1 IKMSSPYA
9 GMAWLCLLLAAV
21 SGVVLANAAG
31 QEITGSISGVVADSS
46 GALIPGVKVTVT
58 NTETNVSKSV
68 VTGASGAYRVPF
80 LFFGTYRVTAER
92 DGFKASRM
100 GNVTLSTSED
110 VRADLTLT
118 VGEVT
123 EVVEVSGTA
132 IALKTEEASVATT
145 IVKEQLVQLPL
156 VGRQIIGAALLAPG
170 AYFVNNNSKAQRDS
184 GFVRR
189 NGLSLS
195 VNGLTDLSNKFY
207 YDGIEGMNFDGGTRA
222 FDPALEA
229 VQEVKVQ
236 VNSNSAEYGGAAGAS
251 VNIITR
257 AGTNDFH
264 GHVYEYLQNDKLN
277 AFQMDAKN
285 LRARQ
290 MAANQL
296 VTSNKPV
303 VRHNIFGA
311 GAGGPI
317 IKDKFFYFGNFEG
330 IRGARSGR
338 FGQRTVPTVKMRN
351 GDFSELITPRAP
363 VLRDP
368 LDLEGDGNGVFNDPT
383 NLRRFI
389 HPTSLKVL
397 QLVPPPTAPSLVN
410 NFQGPFNPA
419 RIRTDEVT
427 ARLDYRLSNRDS
439 FYGRYILNFNND
451 FVGDLFPLFGPGGSD
466 RSYKRR
472 RRNQNFSLSETHVF
486 SSNVFNEARV
496 GWNRSLTFEE
506 LETSFTRDVVK
517 ELGLDSQLPLS
528 RDPLEWGPPNFSTT
542 QSSSALGLP
551 GLRTF
556 APWNPNGGQI
566 WHFADN
572 LSIVKGKHSLKMGG
586 TVMRRNNVF
595 IETLNARG
603 DFRFGGA
610 PGGAYTGDGLLDF
623 MLGYMSSATV
633 GVSPLH
639 GRPNQFWLA
648 GHFQDDYKVTPSLTL
663 NLGIRYDYFQPW
675 KELRDH
681 WATFDL
687 ATNQMVFAKNAT
699 EAQGGR
705 ALRFGDKNNWGPRFG
720 FAWRPLGRQNTV
732 VRGGY
737 GVYFEQEHPSG
748 PILHAINPPPG
759 GLGAAGAEF
768 SGFGFSRDYTA
779 PALATNPRP
788 SLFWNN
794 FAAGS
799 AVIPTRVGVFA
810 ADPKMRD
817 TYVQQWNFS
826 VQQQFGQN
834 SFEIGYVANKAN
846 KIFTSQN
853 VNVPGDFASRFIRGT
868 AALIRPEFSS
878 IDWRMSDG
886 SGQYHSLQTKFERR
900 AGAAL
905 FLVSYTWGHAISDA
919 EQGQSAVGVGG
930 PGRFHFLSDRKLDKS
945 STTFDIRHRLVS
957 SVVYE
962 IPYRTNQAG
971 VLGRILGG
979 WQTNFIFTAQTGNA
993 TQVFDGTG
1001 RPDSWSRF
1009 DRPDLVADPTL
1020 PRGQRTEGRYF
1031 NTDAFQVV
1039 REPRFGTAP
1048 RMMVR
1053 QPGLWNTD
1061 FTLSK
1066 RFKVRESLTFEIRG
1080 DFYNLFNHANWRTID
1095 TSIRD
1100 SSNPNIGPPG
1110 TLSNP
1115 YGRVNAFGEP
1125 REMQIGLKLLF

>member
-1 IKMSSPYA
+1 MRQHGLKILS
-9 GMAWLCLLLAAV
+9 WFLLFSL
-21 SGVVLANAAG
+21 SIGNAAA
-31 QEITGSISGVVADSS
+31 QEITGSISGVVSDSS

-58 NTETNVSKSV
+58 NTGTNVSKSV

-80 LFFGTYRVTAER
+80 LFFGTYQVKAEH
-92 DGFKASRM
+92 DGFKTSQM
-100 GNVTLSTSED
+100 DNVTLSTSED

-123 EVVEVSGTA
+123 EVVEVSGMA
-132 IALKTEEASVATT
+132 VALKTEEASVATT

-156 VGRQIIGAALLAPG
+156 VGRQIIGATLLAPG

-257 AGTNDFH
+257 AGTNELH

-311 GAGGPI
+311 GVGGPI

-330 IRGARSGR
+330 IRGTRSGQ
-338 FGQRTVPTVKMRN
+338 FGQRTVPTLKMRN
-351 GDFSELITPRAP
+351 GDFSELIAPRAP

-368 LDLEGDGNGVFNDPT
+368 LDLEGDANGIFNDPT

-389 HPTSLKVL
+389 HPSSAKVL
-397 QLVPPPTAPSLVN
+397 EFVPQPNAPGIVN

-419 RIRTDEVT
+419 KIRTDEVT
-427 ARLDYRLSNRDS
+427 ARLDYRISDQDS

-451 FVGDLFPLFGPGGSD
+451 FVGDLFPLFGPGGGD

-472 RRNQNFSLSETHVF
+472 RRNQNFSMSETHVF

-496 GWNRSLTFEE
+496 GWNRSMTFEE

-528 RDPLEWGPPNFSTT
+528 RDPLEWGPPNFNIGQT
-542 QSSSALGLP
+542 SSALGLP
-551 GLRTF
+551 GLRAF

-566 WHFADN
+566 WHIADN
-572 LSIVKGKHSLKMGG
+572 LSIVTGKHSLKLGG

-603 DFRFGGA
+603 VFGFGGA

-623 MLGYMSSATV
+623 MLGYMSAATV
-633 GVSPLH
+633 GVAPLH

-648 GHFQDDYKVTPSLTL
+648 GYFQDDYKVTTTLTL

-675 KELRDH
+675 KEMRDH

-687 ATNQMVFAKNAT
+687 ATNQLVFAANAT

-779 PALATNPRP
+779 PALSTNPRP

-794 FAAGS
+794 FATGS
-799 AVIPTRVGVFA
+799 AVIPTRVAVNA

-846 KIFTSQN
+846 KIFTSQG
-853 VNVPGDFASRFIRGT
+853 VNVPGDFASRFILGT
-868 AALIRPEFSS
+868 AALIRPGYSS
-878 IDWRMSDG
+878 IGWRMADG

-900 AGAAL
+900 AGTAL
-905 FLVSYTWGHAISDA
+905 FLVSYTWGHAIGDS
-919 EQGQSAVGVGG
+919 EQGQSAVGVGN
-930 PGRFHFLSDRKLDKS
+930 PGAFHFLSDRKLDKS

-962 IPYRTNQAG
+962 IPYRRNQEG
-971 VLGRILGG
+971 VLGKVLGG
-979 WQTNFIFTAQTGNA
+979 WQTNFIFQAQTGNA

-1001 RPDSWSRF
+1001 RADSWSRF
-1009 DRPDLVADPTL
+1009 DRPDLVAEQIL
-1020 PRGQRTEGRYF
+1020 PRGQRTESRYF
-1031 NTDAFQVV
+1031 NVDAFQVV

-1048 RMMVR
+1048 RMMVT

-1061 FTLSK
+1061 FTLLK
-1066 RFKVRESLTFEIRG
+1066 RFKVTESLAFEIRG
-1080 DFYNLFNHANWRTID
+1080 DFYNVFNHANWRTID
-1095 TSIRD
+1095 TTIRD

-1110 TLSNP
+1110 TLANP

-1125 REMQIGLKLLF
+1125 REMQVGLKVLF

>member
-1 IKMSSPYA
+1 MKCRPSVRI
-9 GMAWLCLLLAAV
+9 LLFFLLLAFSTWNV
-21 SGVVLANAAG
+21 AG
-31 QEITGSISGVVADSS
+31 QEITGSISGVVTDSS
-46 GALIPGVKVTVT
+46 GALVTGVKVSVT
-58 NTETNVSKSV
+58 NTGTNVTKDV
-68 VTGASGAYRVPF
+68 VTGTSGAYRVPF
-80 LFFGTYRVTAER
+80 LFFGTYRVKAER
-92 DGFKASRM
+92 TGFKTSEVD
-100 GNVTLSTSED
+100 NITLSTSEE
-110 VRADLTLT
+110 VRVDLTLT
-118 VGEVT
+118 VGDVT
-123 EVVEVSGTA
+123 EIVKISSSA
-132 IALKTEEASVATT
+132 IVLKTEEASVATT

-156 VGRQIIGAALLAPG
+156 VGRQIIGATLLAPG

-251 VNIITR
+251 LNIITR
-257 AGTNDFH
+257 AGTNGFH

-285 LRARQ
+285 LRSSQ
-290 MAANQL
+290 IAANQV

-311 GAGGPI
+311 GVGGPI

-330 IRGARSGR
+330 IRGTRSGQ
-338 FGQRTVPTVKMRN
+338 FGQRTVPTAKMRI
-351 GDFSELITPRAP
+351 GDFSELITSRSP

-368 LDLEGDGNGVFNDPT
+368 LNLEGDGNGIFNDPT

-397 QLVPPPTAPSLVN
+397 ELVPQPTTSSLVN

-419 RIRTDEVT
+419 RIHTDEVT
-427 ARLDYRLSNRDS
+427 TRLDYRISDRDS

-451 FVGDLFPLFGPGGSD
+451 FVGDLFPLFGPGGGD

-472 RRNQNFSLSETHVF
+472 RRNQNISLSETHVF
-486 SSNVFNEARV
+486 SSNVYNEARV
-496 GWNRSLTFEE
+496 GWNRSFTFEE
-506 LETSFTRDVVK
+506 LETSFTRDVGK

-528 RDPLEWGPPNFSTT
+528 REPLEWGPPNFGIS

-566 WHFADN
+566 WHVADN
-572 LSIVKGKHSLKMGG
+572 LSIASGKHSLKIGG

-603 DFRFGGA
+603 AFTFGGA

-623 MLGYMSSATV
+623 MLGYLSAATV
-633 GVSPLH
+633 GVAPLH
-639 GRPNQFWLA
+639 GRPNQFWWA
-648 GHFQDDYKVTPSLTL
+648 GYFQDDYKVSTNLTV

-681 WATFDL
+681 WATFDP
-687 ATNQMVFAKNAT
+687 ATNQIVYARNAT
-699 EAQGGR
+699 DAQGGR
-705 ALRFGDKNNWGPRFG
+705 ALRFGDQNNWGPRLG
-720 FAWRPLGRQNTV
+720 FAWRPLGRSNTV
-732 VRGGY
+732 LRGGY
-737 GVYFEQEHPSG
+737 GIYYEQEHPSG

-759 GLGAAGAEF
+759 GLGAPGAEF

-779 PALATNPRP
+779 PALATNPLP
-788 SLFWNN
+788 TLFWSN
-794 FAAGS
+794 FASGS
-799 AVIPTRVGVFA
+799 AAIPTRIAVNA
-810 ADPKMRD
+810 ADPNMRD

-826 VQQQFGQN
+826 MQQQFGQN

-846 KIFTSQN
+846 KIFTSED
-853 VNVPGDFASRFIRGT
+853 VNVAGDFASRFIRGT
-868 AALIRPEFSS
+868 AALIRPGFSS
-878 IDWRMSDG
+878 INWRMSDG

-900 AGAAL
+900 AGAAF
-905 FLVSYTWGHAISDA
+905 FLVSYTWGHAIADA
-919 EQGQSAVGVGG
+919 EQGQSAVGVGN
-930 PGRFHFLSDRKLDKS
+930 PGRFHFLWDRKLDKS

-962 IPYRTNQAG
+962 VPYKTNQQG
-971 VLGRILGG
+971 VSGKVLGG
-979 WQTNFIFTAQTGNA
+979 WQTNFIFTAQTGNG
-993 TQVFDGTG
+993 TQVNDGTG
-1001 RPDSWSRF
+1001 GADSWSRF
-1009 DRPDLVADPTL
+1009 DRPDLVANPIL
-1020 PRGQRTEGRYF
+1020 SRGDRTENRYF
-1031 NTDAFQVV
+1031 NIDAFQVV

-1048 RMMVR
+1048 RMMVT
-1053 QPGLWNTD
+1053 QPGLWNVD

-1066 RFKVRESLTFEIRG
+1066 RFKLRESMSLEIRG
-1080 DFYNLFNHANWRTID
+1080 DFYNLLNHANWRSID
-1095 TSIRD
+1095 TTIRD

-1110 TLSNP
+1110 TLTNP
-1115 YGRVNAFGEP
+1115 YGRVNGFGDP
-1125 REMQIGLKLLF
+1125 REMQLGLKIIF

>member
-1 IKMSSPYA
+1 MSSQRVS
-9 GMAWLCLLLAAV
+9 LVVVSLLLLSLSVGSVAA
-21 SGVVLANAAG
+21 
-31 QEITGSISGVVADSS
+31 QEITGSISGVVSDSS

-58 NTETNVSKSV
+58 NTGTNVSKTV

-80 LFFGTYRVTAER
+80 LFFGTYQVKAEH
-92 DGFKASRM
+92 DGFKTSQM
-100 GNVTLSTSED
+100 DKVTLSTSED
-110 VRADLTLT
+110 VRADLTLS

-123 EVVEVSGTA
+123 EVVEVSGMA

-156 VGRQIIGAALLAPG
+156 VGRQVIGATLLAPG

-257 AGTNDFH
+257 AGTNDLH
-264 GHVYEYLQNDKLN
+264 GHVYEYLQNDVLN

-285 LRARQ
+285 LRNRQ
-290 MAANQL
+290 IANNQV

-303 VRHNIFGA
+303 VRHNIFGG
-311 GAGGPI
+311 GAGGAI
-317 IKDKFFYFGNFEG
+317 IKDKFFYFGNYEG
-330 IRGARSGR
+330 IRGTRSGQ
-338 FGQRTVPTVKMRN
+338 FGQRTVPTARMRN
-351 GDFSELITPRAP
+351 GDFSELIRPAVP

-368 LDLEGDGNGVFNDPT
+368 LNLEGDGNGVFNDPT

-389 HPTSLKVL
+389 HANSAKILEF
-397 QLVPPPTAPSLVN
+397 VPQPNAAGLVN

-419 RIRTDEVT
+419 KIHTDEVT
-427 ARLDYRLSNRDS
+427 ARLDYRISNQDS
-439 FYGRYILNFNND
+439 FYGRYILNFNHD
-451 FVGDLFPLFGPGGSD
+451 FVGDLFPLFGPGSGD
-466 RSYKRR
+466 RSFKRR
-472 RRNQNFSLSETHVF
+472 RRNQNFSMSETHVF

-496 GWNRSLTFEE
+496 GWNRSMTFEE

-517 ELGLDSQLPLS
+517 EMGLDSQLPLS
-528 RDPLEWGPPNFSTT
+528 RDPLEWGPPNFTT
-542 QSSSALGLP
+542 AQSASALGLP
-551 GLRTF
+551 GLRTA

-566 WHFADN
+566 WHIADN
-572 LSIVKGKHSLKMGG
+572 LSIVTGKHSLKMGG

-595 IETLNARG
+595 IETLDARG
-603 DFRFGGA
+603 GFTFGGA
-610 PGGAYTGDGLLDF
+610 PGGAYTNDGLLDF
-623 MLGYMSSATV
+623 MLGYMSGATV
-633 GVSPLH
+633 GVAPLH

-648 GHFQDDYKVTPSLTL
+648 GYVQDDYKVTTNLTV

-675 KELRDH
+675 KEMRDH

-687 ATNQMVFAKNAT
+687 ATNQSVFAANAS

-732 VRGGY
+732 VRGGF

-759 GLGAAGAEF
+759 GIGAAGAEF
-768 SGFGFSRDYTA
+768 SGFGFSRIYTA
-779 PALATNPRP
+779 PSVTTNPIP
-788 SLFWNN
+788 TLLWNN
-794 FAAGS
+794 FSTGS
-799 AVIPTRVGVFA
+799 ATIPTRVGVQA

-834 SFEIGYVANKAN
+834 SFEVGYVANKAS
-846 KIFTSQN
+846 KIFTSEN
-853 VNVPGDFASRFIRGT
+853 VNTPGDFNSRFILGT
-868 AALIRPEFSS
+868 AALIRPGYAA
-878 IDWRMSDG
+878 INWRMADG

-900 AGAAL
+900 AGTAL

-919 EQGQSAVGVGG
+919 EQGQSAVGVGN
-930 PGRFHFLSDRKLDKS
+930 PGAFHFLFDRKLDKS

-962 IPYRTNQAG
+962 IPYRKTQEG
-971 VLGRILGG
+971 VLGKILGG

-1001 RPDSWSRF
+1001 RADSWSRF
-1009 DRPDLVADPTL
+1009 DRPDLVADPNL
-1020 PRGQRTEGRYF
+1020 PRGDKTESRYF
-1031 NTDAFQVV
+1031 NIDAFQVV
-1039 REPRFGTAP
+1039 REPRYGTAP
-1048 RMMVR
+1048 RMMVT

-1061 FTLSK
+1061 FTLLK
-1066 RFKVRESLTFEIRG
+1066 RFKFTESMGFEIRG
-1080 DFYNLFNHANWRTID
+1080 DFYNIFNHANWRTID
-1095 TSIRD
+1095 TTIRD
-1100 SSNPNIGPPG
+1100 SSNPNIGAPG
-1110 TLSNP
+1110 TLLNP

-1125 REMQIGLKLLF
+1125 REMQIGLKFLF